1 MRRRWK
7 IVAVPRWGIDGA
19 GAMARACNEAMAGDT
34 YWTRRGAVSFAKV
47 LRNDS
52 LFSPFMGFEV
62 VKVVKL
68 P

>member
-1 MRRRWK
+1 MQRRWK
-7 IVAVPRWGIDGA
+7 IIAVPRMGIDSA

-52 LFSPFMGFEV
+52 LLSPFMGFEV

>member
-19 GAMARACNEAMAGDT
+19 PEMALACNEVLGDT
-34 YWTRRGAVSFAKV
+34 GYWTRRSAASFAKV
-47 LRNDS
+47 LRRDS
-52 LFSPFMGFEV
+52 MLSPFMGFEV

>member
-1 MRRRWK
+1 M
-7 IVAVPRWGIDGA
+7 GIDSA
-19 GAMARACNEAMAGDT
+19 HAMARACNQAMAGDA